1 MKKIIAILLCVV
13 MVVTAFCSCGKG
25 GNGDNTTTTQPQVDE
40 NAVKE
45 IPAEMVAEPMKA
57 ATEFA
62 GGTGTEEDPYLIS
75 DAAQLVLMAE
85 TIKEKNGEK
94 LYFKL
99 TNDIAFNDTTDFAN
113 WEKDAPQYLWTP
125 VDNFY
130 RGGLDGDGYT
140 ISGLYGYEIGGYL
153 GKEGDSEYDLG
164 FFNTIGADAYVKNLK
179 ISNSYFNGLN
189 QVSVGCIAG
198 HFYGTLTNCQ
208 VLDSVVKT
216 RISSAGALAGSVSDA
231 TVENCET
238 NDGVVVSGKIAGAIF
253 GYVGGGT
260 YKNCVARG
268 TVNGEDNI
276 GGFSGMAHGKFED
289 ITNYATVE
297 AIGTDTVTECGGC
310 FGHLSAGSDGR
321 DEGEERITTVKN
333 CVNYSE
339 NLKGTYSTG
348 GIIGNVNA
356 DNTDR
361 KTNIINCQNKAN
373 ITSDGLV
380 GGIAA
385 ETLTRLTGVVTYSGC
400 TNDGVITSNDDMA
413 GGIVAKNVI
422 QEGSL
427 VVEKCVNNGAISS
440 LVDVGGILADISYL
454 TLEEKNSNHFTISNC
469 TNNGDVTGKGDFA
482 GGIVGKIG
490 MTTSDVDMVKI
501 VMTEGDTGLIENC
514 KNTGKITASAGD
526 KKTAFAGGIAGLWNT
541 PITKCEVKNCSN
553 SGEIATVD
561 DGSVNDNPEIVYESG
576 VSGIIGLSND
586 NVKLEKCKNSGKL
599 TAIKGCLKGDLVA
612 SKGDFFQSKKVEE

>member
-1 MKKIIAILLCVV
+1 MKKLLAVLLCVA
-13 MVVTAFCSCGKG
+13 MVVAMFCSCGKG
-25 GNGDNTTTTQPQVDE
+25 GKDDTTTEPKVDE

-45 IPAEMVAEPMKA
+45 VPAEMVAEPMKA
-57 ATEFA
+57 AAAFA
-62 GGTGTEEDPYLIS
+62 GGTGTAEDPYLIS

-85 TIKEKNGEK
+85 DLNKNDAYETH
-94 LYFKL
+94 YKL
-99 TNDIAFNDTTDFAN
+99 TNDIVFNDTTDFAN
-113 WEKDAPQYLWTP
+113 WENDAPQYLWTP
-125 VDNFY
+125 VDKIH
-130 RGGLDGDGYT
+130 RGGLDGAGFT
-140 ISGLYGYEIGGYL
+140 ISGLYGYEIGGYS

-164 FFNTIGADAYVKNLK
+164 LFNTVSFDAYVKNLT
-179 ISNSYFNGLN
+179 IANSRFIGLN
-189 QVSVGCIAG
+189 MVSVGCIAG
-198 HFYGTLTNCQ
+198 HFYGTLTDCK
-208 VLDSVVKT
+208 VIDSVVNT
-216 RISSAGALAGSVSDA
+216 RINTAGALAGSVSDA

-238 NDGVVVSGKIAGAIF
+238 NEGVVVSGKIAGAIF

-268 TVNGEDNI
+268 TVNGSENI
-276 GGFSGMAHGKFED
+276 GGFSGMAYGDFEN

-297 AIGTDTVTECGGC
+297 AADAESVTECGGC

-321 DEGEERITTVKN
+321 DEGEDRITTVKN

-348 GIIGNVNA
+348 GIVGNVNA

-361 KTNIINCQNKAN
+361 QVKLINCQNKAN
-373 ITSDGLV
+373 ITVDGLV
-380 GGIAA
+380 GGIAG

-400 TNDGVITSNDDMA
+400 INDGIITSNDDLA

-427 VVEKCVNNGAISS
+427 VAENCVNNGAISS

-482 GGIVGKIG
+482 GGIVGKVG

-514 KNTGKITASAGD
+514 KNAGKITISTGD
-526 KKTAFAGGIAGLWNT
+526 KKTGFAGGIAGNWNA
-541 PITKCEVKNCSN
+541 PISKCEVKNCSN
-553 SGEIATVD
+553 SGEIASAD

-576 VSGIIGLSND
+576 VAGIIGLSHD
-586 NVKLEKCKNSGKL
+586 NVKIENCKNTGNL
-599 TAIKGCLKGDLVA
+599 IAIKGCLKGDLVA
-612 SKGDFFQSKKVEE
+612 SKEDFYQSKDAE

>member
-1 MKKIIAILLCVV
+1 MKKLLAILLCVA
-13 MVVTAFCSCGKG
+13 MIVTVFCSCGKSE
-25 GNGDNTTTTQPQVDE
+25 NDDTTTQPQVDE

-45 IPAEMVAEPMKA
+45 VPAEMVAEPMKA
-57 ATEFA
+57 AAEFA
-62 GGTGTEEDPYLIS
+62 GGTGTAEDPYLIS
-75 DAAQLVLMAE
+75 DASQLVLMAE
-85 TIKEKNGEK
+85 NINGK
-94 LYFKL
+94 DAYDTHYKL
-99 TNDIAFNDTTDFAN
+99 TNDIVFNDTTDFAN
-113 WEKDAPQYLWTP
+113 WENDAPQYLWTP
-125 VDNFY
+125 ADKFY
-130 RGGLDGDGYT
+130 RGSFDGDGYT
-140 ISGLYGYEIGGYL
+140 ISGLYAYEIGSYS

-164 FFNTIGADAYVKNLK
+164 MFRAVGQNATVKNLT
-179 ISNSYFNGLN
+179 ISNSRFIGLN
-189 QVSVGCIAG
+189 MVAVGCIAG
-198 HFYGTLTNCQ
+198 HFLGTLTNCK

-216 RISSAGALAGSVSDA
+216 RIDSAGALAGSASDA

-238 NDGVVVSGKIAGAIF
+238 NEGVVVSGKIAGAVF
-253 GYVGGGT
+253 GCVGGGT

-276 GGFSGMAHGKFED
+276 GGFSGMAHGKFEN

-321 DEGEERITTVKN
+321 DEGEDRVTTIKN
-333 CVNYSE
+333 CVNYSD
-339 NLKGTYSTG
+339 NLKGGYSTG
-348 GIIGNVNA
+348 GIVGNVNA
-356 DNTDR
+356 DNKDR

-373 ITSDGLV
+373 ITADGLV
-380 GGIAA
+380 GGIAG

-427 VVEKCVNNGAISS
+427 VVEKCVNSGAVSS

-490 MTTSDVDMVKI
+490 MTTTDVDMVKM

-514 KNTGKITASAGD
+514 KNTGKITIATGD
-526 KKTAFAGGIAGLWNT
+526 KKTGFAGGIAGNWNA
-541 PITKCEVKNCSN
+541 PISKCEVKGCTNT
-553 SGEIATVD
+553 GEIASAD

-576 VSGIIGLSND
+576 VGGIIGLSHD

-612 SKGDFFQSKKVEE
+612 SKNDFYQSKDVEE